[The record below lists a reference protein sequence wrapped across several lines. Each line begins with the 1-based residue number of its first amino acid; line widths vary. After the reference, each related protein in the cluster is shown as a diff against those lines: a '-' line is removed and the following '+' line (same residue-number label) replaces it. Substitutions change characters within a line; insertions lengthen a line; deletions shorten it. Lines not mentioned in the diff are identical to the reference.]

1 MFLAIKTPWTCMN
14 LNWSKWI
21 ILLDPLNFGQ
31 DIIIRIGDS
40 RTKTQLGVCLQG
52 SAPLEGDFLLP
63 RACRKTDLVYKN
75 TLGNHMKWISHRN
88 DSIHL
93 KLQLGKKTMA
103 GDTTRLL
110 RHDCTSRLN
119 RNQFLIGS
127 QNRNWGLGI
136 EQNHEVAALKTGKK
150 GSSFKQSWKL

>member
-1 MFLAIKTPWTCMN
+1 M
-14 LNWSKWI
+14 
-21 ILLDPLNFGQ
+21 
-31 DIIIRIGDS
+31 
-40 RTKTQLGVCLQG
+40 
-52 SAPLEGDFLLP
+52 P
-63 RACRKTDLVYKN
+63 RACRKTELVYKN
-75 TLGNHMKWISHRN
+75 TLGNYMKWISHRN

-103 GDTTRLL
+103 GDTTGLL
-110 RHDCTSRLN
+110 RYDRTSRLN

-150 GSSFKQSWKL
+150 GSSFKQP